1 MVLSLKKYAVNGC
14 TQRSCQKWFEIRKC
28 NGATCEMRL
37 GSRKD
42 FSAHF
47 PLAEHFLSR
56 ESQLDGRSRR
66 RVDTVGKIVKVVE
79 VILSG

>member
-1 MVLSLKKYAVNGC
+1 
-14 TQRSCQKWFEIRKC
+14 
-28 NGATCEMRL
+28 MRL